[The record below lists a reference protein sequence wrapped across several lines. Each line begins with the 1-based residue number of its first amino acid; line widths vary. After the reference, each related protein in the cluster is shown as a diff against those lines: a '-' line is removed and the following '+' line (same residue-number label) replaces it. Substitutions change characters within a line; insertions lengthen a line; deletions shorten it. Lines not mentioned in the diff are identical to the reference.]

1 MTPDSILKD
10 AGERMH
16 KALDHLRQ
24 ELRGLRTGRANTG
37 LVDFIKVDYYG
48 SMTDL
53 KSLASISV
61 PEPTQ
66 ILIKPFDAG
75 AIGEIRK
82 AIENSDLS
90 LSPHVDN
97 KQIRI
102 NIPALSTERRKQLVG
117 HAKKVA
123 EDTKVSMRNIRR
135 DANKQADA
143 LLKDKS
149 AHYPEDEIE
158 TLKKEIQ
165 DVLKQHEAKVDRMV
179 EEKTAEIMEV

>member
-10 AGERMH
+10 AGERMD
-16 KALDHLRQ
+16 KALEHLRQ
-24 ELRGLRTGRANTG
+24 ELRGLRTGRASTG

-66 ILIKPFDAG
+66 VLIKPFDAG
-75 AIGEIRK
+75 SVGEIKK
-82 AIENSDLS
+82 AIENSDLN
-90 LSPHVDN
+90 LSPQVDN

-102 NIPALSTERRKQLVG
+102 TVPALSTERRKQLVG

-123 EDTKVSMRNIRR
+123 EDAKVSMRNVRR
-135 DANKQADA
+135 DANKQADG
-143 LLKDKS
+143 LLKDKD

-165 DVLKQHEAKVDRMV
+165 DLLKEHETKADKMV